1 MLDYEKS
8 KDELI
13 AEVIAL
19 RQRLKDIEMSSR
31 VVDSIDYKRSKE
43 DADFYLTILDEA
55 PALIWRA
62 AKDAKCDWF
71 NATWLAFTG
80 RQLSQEIGDGWADGV
95 HPEDF
100 DRCLAIYLEAFHA
113 RKFFQM
119 EYRLRR
125 YDGEYRWILD
135 IGCPFKG
142 ANGEFAGYIGYVY
155 DITDRKMNEQFRLE
169 VERIVRHDIKAPLAS
184 LHVLAKTVFEDG
196 IDEDIRLLVPGIL
209 RAVQHVINLVDS
221 SEKFALLEL
230 GKYRPQSSW
239 FSIKNIIHDAAVCLS
254 SIIEMKK
261 LKVETNFVD
270 SQELDGRCFG
280 DETLVQDMLTNIF
293 KNALE
298 ASPVGR
304 TVTITCMYSDTDIH
318 ILVHNYGVVPE
329 CIRHNFFG
337 KYITFGKSFGTGL
350 GTYSAKLI
358 AEAHG
363 GQISLSTSEEDGTT
377 VLMSLPIP
385 KKDATDGASR

>member
-1 MLDYEKS
+1 MLDYDKS
-8 KDELI
+8 KEELI
-13 AEVIAL
+13 AELIAL
-19 RQRLKDIEMSSR
+19 RQRLVDIDEASC
-31 VVDSIDYKRSKE
+31 VADNVAYKRSKE

-80 RQLSQEIGDGWADGV
+80 RKMSQEIGDGWAEGV

-135 IGCPFKG
+135 IGCPFKN

-155 DITDRKMNEQFRLE
+155 DITDRKVNELFRLE
-169 VERIVRHDIKAPLAS
+169 VERIVRHDIKSPLAS
-184 LHVLAKTVFEDG
+184 LHILAKTVFEDG
-196 IDEDIRLLVPGIL
+196 IDDDIRLLVPGIL

-221 SEKFALLEL
+221 TEKIALIEL
-230 GKYRPQSSW
+230 GKYNPQSNL
-239 FSIKNIIHDAAVCLS
+239 FNINNTIHDVKVYLS
-254 SIIEMKK
+254 SIAEMKRIK
-261 LKVETNFVD
+261 IETNLD
-270 SQELDGRCFG
+270 SDIKNNCYGHGE
-280 DETLVQDMLTNIF
+280 ESLVQDMITNIL
-293 KNALE
+293 KNAIE
-298 ASPVGR
+298 ASPNDK
-304 TVTITCMYSDTDIH
+304 TVTLTCICSESDLH
-318 ILVHNYGVVPE
+318 ILVHNHGAIPE
-329 CIRHNFFG
+329 VIRNNFFD
-337 KYITFGKSFGTGL
+337 KYVTFGKPFGTGL

-363 GQISLSTSEEDGTT
+363 GQISFSTSEEDGTT
-377 VLMSLPIP
+377 ILVSLPIYEKNVTQP
-385 KKDATDGASR
+385 MSR

>member
-1 MLDYEKS
+1 MRDYDKS

-13 AEVIAL
+13 SELVAL
-19 RQRLKDIEMSSR
+19 RQRLKDIEIETNCIESFE
-31 VVDSIDYKRSKE
+31 YKRSKE

-62 AKDAKCDWF
+62 TQDAKCDWF

-80 RQLSQEIGDGWADGV
+80 RQLSQEIGDGWAEGV

-113 RKFFQM
+113 RNYFQM

-135 IGCPFKG
+135 IGCPFKDTK
-142 ANGEFAGYIGYVY
+142 GEFAGYIGYVY
-155 DITDRKMNEQFRLE
+155 DITDRKVNEQFRLE

-196 IDEDIRLLVPGIL
+196 IDEELRPLIPGLL
-209 RAVQHVINLVDS
+209 RAVRHVINLVDS
-221 SEKFALLEL
+221 TEKFALLEQ
-230 GKYRPQSSW
+230 GKYRPQSAW
-239 FSIKNIIHDAAVCLS
+239 FCLQTVVHDTQIYFSSMTNKKNIQIETHFVGAES
-254 SIIEMKK
+254 SD
-261 LKVETNFVD
+261 F
-270 SQELDGRCFG
+270 SCFG
-280 DETLVQDMLTNIF
+280 ELILIQDMFTNIL
-293 KNALE
+293 KNAIE
-298 ASPVGR
+298 ASPDGKIV
-304 TVTITCMYSDTDIH
+304 TVTCVFMKTDIH
-318 ILVHNYGVVPE
+318 ILIHNYGTVPE
-329 CIRHNFFG
+329 SIRYNFFEKYVTSG
-337 KYITFGKSFGTGL
+337 KTSGTGL

-363 GQISLSTSEEDGTT
+363 GKISFSTSENDGTT
-377 VLMSLPIP
+377 VKISLPTP
-385 KKDATDGASR
+385 ERN

>member
-1 MLDYEKS
+1 MLDYDKS
-8 KDELI
+8 KEELI

-19 RQRLKDIEMSSR
+19 RQRLKDIEASSC
-31 VVDSIDYKRSKE
+31 VVDSVEYKRSKE

-80 RQLSQEIGDGWADGV
+80 RQMSQEIGDGWAEGV

-100 DRCLAIYLEAFHA
+100 ERCLAIYLEAFHA

-125 YDGEYRWILD
+125 HDGEYRWILD
-135 IGCPFKG
+135 IGCPFKD
-142 ANGEFAGYIGYVY
+142 ADGEFAGYIGYVY

-196 IDEDIRLLVPGIL
+196 IDEDIRHLVPGIL
-209 RAVQHVINLVDS
+209 RAVQYVISLVDS
-221 SEKFALLEL
+221 TEKIALLEL
-230 GKYRPQSSW
+230 GKYRPQSKW
-239 FSIKNIIHDAAVCLS
+239 FGINNIINDARVCLS
-254 SIIEMKK
+254 SITEMKK
-261 LKVETNFVD
+261 IRIDINFADHVELN
-270 SQELDGRCFG
+270 DGCFG
-280 DETLVQDMLTNIF
+280 EESLVQDMFTNIL

-298 ASPVGR
+298 ASPSEKVV
-304 TVTITCMYSDTDIH
+304 TVTCLCSDADFYILIH
-318 ILVHNYGVVPE
+318 NHGAIPE
-329 CIRHNFFG
+329 SIRNNFFE
-337 KYITFGKSFGTGL
+337 KYVTFGKPFGTGL

-358 AEAHG
+358 AEAHSG
-363 GQISLSTSEEDGTT
+363 NISFSTSEEDGTT
-377 VLMSLPIP
+377 VLISLPIP
-385 KKDATDGASR
+385 EKNEVGLSPQ

>member
-8 KDELI
+8 KEELI
-13 AEVIAL
+13 AELIAL
-19 RQRLKDIEMSSR
+19 RQRLKDVEMSSC
-31 VVDSIDYKRSKE
+31 VVGSVEYKRSKE

-62 AKDAKCDWF
+62 TKDAKCDWF

-80 RQLSQEIGDGWADGV
+80 RQLSQEIGDGWAEGV

-125 YDGEYRWILD
+125 HDGEYRWILD
-135 IGCPFKG
+135 IGCPFKD

-169 VERIVRHDIKAPLAS
+169 VERIVRHDIKSPLAS

-196 IDEDIRLLVPGIL
+196 IDDDIRLLVPGIL
-209 RAVQHVINLVDS
+209 RAVQHVISLVDS
-221 SEKFALLEL
+221 TEKIALLEL
-230 GKYRPQSSW
+230 GKYRPSSRW
-239 FSIKNIIHDAAVCLS
+239 FSIRDIIRDVEVCLS
-254 SIIEMKK
+254 SMADMKTIK
-261 LKVETNFVD
+261 INVGLDD
-270 SQELDGRCFG
+270 SEKMDCCCFG
-280 DETLVQDMLTNIF
+280 EEILVQDMITNIL
-293 KNALE
+293 KNAIE
-298 ASPVGR
+298 ASPVEK
-304 TVTITCMYSDTDIH
+304 TVTITCICSDVDLH
-318 ILVHNYGVVPE
+318 ILVHNHGEIPE
-329 CIRHNFFG
+329 NIRNNFFD
-337 KYITFGKSFGTGL
+337 KYVTFGKPFGTGL

-363 GQISLSTSEEDGTT
+363 GQISFSTSEEDGTT
-377 VLMSLPIP
+377 ILISLPIP
-385 KKDATDGASR
+385 EQDAARLALR

>member
-1 MLDYEKS
+1 MLDHDKS
-8 KDELI
+8 KEELI
-13 AEVIAL
+13 AELIAL
-19 RQRLKDIEMSSR
+19 RQRLKDMEESSR
-31 VVDSIDYKRSKE
+31 SVDNIEYKRSKE

-80 RQLSQEIGDGWADGV
+80 RQLSQEIGDGWAEGV

-135 IGCPFKG
+135 IGCPFKD

-221 SEKFALLEL
+221 TEKIALLEL
-230 GKYRPQSSW
+230 GKYRPQSKW
-239 FSIKNIIHDAAVCLS
+239 FSIKNSIHDAVVCLA
-254 SIIEMKK
+254 SIADMKQIQI
-261 LKVETNFVD
+261 ETNFDD
-270 SQELDGRCFG
+270 SVELDSRCFG
-280 DETLVQDMLTNIF
+280 EEILVQDMITNVL

-298 ASPVGR
+298 ASPRGKF
-304 TVTITCMYSDTDIH
+304 VTITCIYSDVDLH
-318 ILVHNYGVVPE
+318 ILVHNHGSIPE
-329 CIRHNFFG
+329 SVRNNFFD
-337 KYITFGKSFGTGL
+337 KYVTFGKPFGTGL

-363 GQISLSTSEEDGTT
+363 GQISFSTSEEDGTT
-377 VLMSLPIP
+377 VFISLPIP
-385 KKDATDGASR
+385 GDSATRPGAQ

>member
-1 MLDYEKS
+1 MLDHEKS

-13 AEVIAL
+13 AELIAL
-19 RQRLKDIEMSSR
+19 RQRLKDLEHETCSFNSIE
-31 VVDSIDYKRSKE
+31 YKRSKE

-80 RQLSQEIGDGWADGV
+80 RELSQEIGNGWAEGV
-95 HPEDF
+95 HPDDF

-135 IGCPFKG
+135 IGCPFKDTK
-142 ANGEFAGYIGYVY
+142 GEFAGYIGYVY
-155 DITDRKMNEQFRLE
+155 DISDRKLNEQFRLE
-169 VERIVRHDIKAPLAS
+169 VERIVRHDIKTPLAG

-196 IDEDIRLLVPGIL
+196 IDEELRPLIPGIL
-209 RAVQHVINLVDS
+209 RAIRHVTNLVDS
-221 SEKFALLEL
+221 TEKIALLEQ
-230 GKYRPQSSW
+230 GKYRPNSVW
-239 FSIKNIIHDAAVCLS
+239 FSIQTVIHDTQAYFS
-254 SIIEMKK
+254 SITKRKHIKIE
-261 LKVETNFVD
+261 TH
-270 SQELDGRCFG
+270 FG
-280 DETLVQDMLTNIF
+280 DYPRPNSSCYGEESLVQDMFTNIL

-298 ASPVGR
+298 ASSDGK
-304 TVTITCMYSDTDIH
+304 TVRINCTFAKNNLYIV
-318 ILVHNYGVVPE
+318 VHNEGAIPE
-329 CIRHNFFG
+329 SIRQNFFE
-337 KYITFGKSFGTGL
+337 KYITYGKSYGTGI

-363 GQISLSTSEEDGTT
+363 GQISFSTSEKDGTS
-377 VLMSLPIP
+377 VMISLPIP
-385 KKDATDGASR
+385 EQI

>member
-1 MLDYEKS
+1 MLDHDKS
-8 KDELI
+8 KEELI
-13 AEVIAL
+13 AELIAL
-19 RQRLKDIEMSSR
+19 RQRLKDMEESSCSVDNIE
-31 VVDSIDYKRSKE
+31 YKRSKE

-80 RQLSQEIGDGWADGV
+80 RQLSQEIGDGWAEGV

-125 YDGEYRWILD
+125 HDGEYRWILD
-135 IGCPFKG
+135 IGCPFKD
-142 ANGEFAGYIGYVY
+142 AHGEFAGYIGYVY

-221 SEKFALLEL
+221 TEKIALLEL
-230 GKYRPQSSW
+230 GKYRPQSKW
-239 FSIKNIIHDAAVCLS
+239 FSINNIIHDAEACLS
-254 SIIEMKK
+254 SMAEMKK
-261 LKVETNFVD
+261 INIETNFDD
-270 SQELDGRCFG
+270 SARVSCCCLGE
-280 DETLVQDMLTNIF
+280 ESLVQDMITNIL

-298 ASPVGR
+298 ASPSNK
-304 TVTITCMYSDTDIH
+304 TVTITCICSDEDLH
-318 ILVHNYGVVPE
+318 ILVHNHGAIPE
-329 CIRHNFFG
+329 SIRNNFFDKYVTSG
-337 KYITFGKSFGTGL
+337 KPLGTGL

-363 GQISLSTSEEDGTT
+363 GQISFSTSEEDGTT
-377 VLMSLPIP
+377 VLISLPIP
-385 KKDATDGASR
+385 EDSAMRPGAL